1 MTEFSAE
8 TTSKFD
14 LFGADVFSDEVM
26 QQRLPKRIYKSLKA
40 TIETGS
46 DLDKDIAEVVAAA
59 MKDWA
64 IERGATHFAHWFQP
78 MTGMTAEKH
87 ESFLE
92 PVGNGRAITE
102 FSSNNLVKGEPD
114 ASSFPSGGLRDTFEA
129 RGYTSWDPSSPAF
142 IKDKSL
148 YIPSVFFSYTG
159 NVLDKKTPLLRSMN
173 AINQQG
179 LRIMRLFGDYAT
191 RRIHAYMGAEQEY
204 FLVPLNHYRKRK
216 DLFICGRT
224 LFGAPAPKGQEFED
238 HYFSAINERVAGFMR
253 ELDEALWR
261 LGVPAKIKHSEV
273 APGQFELVP
282 VFNTCNVANDQNQLV
297 MACMHNIA
305 PHHGLA
311 CLLAEKPFQGV
322 NGSGKHINW
331 SIGTDDGV
339 NLLVPGNT
347 AKENARFLL
356 FFCAMLHAVDT
367 YPELLRAVISSSGND
382 LRLGGDEAPPAI
394 LSIYIGEE
402 MLEVLE
408 EIEKGRDYNTVDKG
422 MMELGVNIL
431 PKLPKD
437 ISDRNRT
444 SPFAYTGNKFEF
456 RMPGASSS
464 TAGPN
469 IAINAAYAE
478 VLRQYADRLE
488 GAENFWDELSR
499 LIVDEIREHKRV
511 VFNGNNY
518 ADEWVDEAKRRGLP
532 VINHALD
539 AFMEY
544 NSPKNCSLF
553 TEQQIYTREEID
565 SRRDIHLLEYIR
577 RINIE
582 ALTMVEMGNKNIIP
596 DVLRYEQLLLSILRD
611 KKDLQLNVSESAEY
625 ALLAELSGYLNAFRQ
640 AVIKL
645 DHSIGSA
652 QALQDDLVACAY
664 SYQDDVTENM
674 KVVRELGDRLEVI
687 CDESVWSMPSYT
699 ALLLEG

>member
-1 MTEFSAE
+1 MTEFSLE
-8 TTSKFD
+8 TSSKFD

-204 FLVPLNHYRKRK
+204 FLVPLDHYRKRK

-402 MLEVLE
+402 MLGILE

-422 MMELGVNIL
+422 MMELGLNIL

-488 GAENFWDELSR
+488 GAENFWDELSQ

-532 VINHALD
+532 IIEHALD

-553 TEQQIYTREEID
+553 TEQHIYTREEID

-596 DVLRYEQLLLSILRD
+596 DVLRYERLLLSILRD
-611 KKDLQLNVSESAEY
+611 KKDLQLNISESAEY
-625 ALLAELSGYLNAFRQ
+625 ALLTELSGCLNAFRQ

>member
-1 MTEFSAE
+1 MTEFSLE
-8 TTSKFD
+8 TSSKFD

-204 FLVPLNHYRKRK
+204 FLVPLDHYRKRK

-402 MLEVLE
+402 MLGILE

-422 MMELGVNIL
+422 MMELGLNIL

-518 ADEWVDEAKRRGLP
+518 ADEWVDEAERRGLP
-532 VINHALD
+532 IIEHALD

-553 TEQQIYTREEID
+553 TEQHIYTREEID

-596 DVLRYEQLLLSILRD
+596 DVLRYERLLLSILRD

-625 ALLAELSGYLNAFRQ
+625 ALLTELSGCLNAFRQ